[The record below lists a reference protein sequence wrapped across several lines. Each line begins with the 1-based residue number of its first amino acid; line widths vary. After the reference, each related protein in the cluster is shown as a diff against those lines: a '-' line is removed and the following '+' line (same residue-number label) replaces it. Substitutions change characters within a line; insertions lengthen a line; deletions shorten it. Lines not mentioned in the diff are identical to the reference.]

1 MLVNCKKCGKKFGL
15 NEEPNLLIGKKIQCR
30 HCFNTWNYMPILKDL
45 NGKLQIIDN
54 QLIKVEKK
62 IKENNA
68 NNEDKINKLLTDLD
82 LKKKDLIKQD
92 KALEKIQDLQNRLNV
107 TDGETTKNEK
117 LNNQINNLEREIKN
131 IDNKLEKKNQD
142 IQMETN
148 LIETKVVNY
157 SDTKAN
163 INDLNSNLNEDN
175 DNNFEDN
182 IDSFEKE
189 KTKTKTPDTGEL
201 ALDTE
206 ELVPDTEELVPDTEE
221 LTTDTGELVRSYF
234 RKKKENSLN
243 KKNKH
248 SFWPHI
254 KMEKK

>member
-30 HCFNTWNYMPILKDL
+30 YCFHSWNYMPILKDL
-45 NGKLQIIDN
+45 NGKLQMIDN

-62 IKENNA
+62 IKENNV
-68 NNEDKINKLLTDLD
+68 NNEDKINKLLADLD
-82 LKKKDLIKQD
+82 LKKKELIKQD
-92 KALEKIQDLQNRLNV
+92 KALEKIQGLQNRLNV
-107 TDGETTKNEK
+107 TDGENTKNEK

-131 IDNKLEKKNQD
+131 IDNKLVKKNQD

-157 SDTKAN
+157 SDTKEN

-175 DNNFEDN
+175 DNSFEDN

-189 KTKTKTPDTGEL
+189 KTKT
-201 ALDTE
+201 
-206 ELVPDTEELVPDTEE
+206 PDTEELALDTEE